1 MALPKPKKGLKAPEI
16 KKEIFV
22 TTDGNKVAE
31 LIAKGFHV
39 ADQRPINGV
48 MTYTFAE
55 PKSEIEKA

>member
-1 MALPKPKKGLKAPEI
+1 MALPNPKKGLKAPEV

-22 TTDGNKVAE
+22 TTDANKVAG
-31 LIAKGFHV
+31 LVAKGFHV
-39 ADQRPINGV
+39 ADQKPIDDV